1 MKKLFSITMLLCS
14 VFFIKPKSETALEM
28 PYDKVVRNARS
39 HGVQFI
45 DFTWSD
51 ITGALKEIT
60 LPIGRLESALKNDI
74 FFDGSSIKGFTH
86 ISESDLR
93 LRADLETF
101 SVSPF
106 KSEMF
111 VSGRLFCEVLDTDG
125 TPYKNC
131 PRNCL
136 KEVLKQAQESGYS
149 CLCGAE
155 LEFFLFKKEEETYIP
170 VDELGYCSI
179 QNDVTMKAFTQ
190 SLLYALNYLGVNPE
204 KVHHEVAAGQFEVVL
219 QCTDPLT
226 LADRILLTKH
236 IITMMAHQQGLIAC
250 FMPKPIVGVNGSGM
264 HIHASMQK
272 DGKNVFYEKDAEC
285 NLSPLARSFITG
297 LLDRVPEINV
307 LFNAEINSSK
317 RLVPGYEAP
326 VFLCSGDKNRSA
338 AIRIPEVTR
347 EALEATEGA
356 AVRIELRW
364 PDPSCNPYLALSGL
378 FAAGLEGVEQKKAA
392 TPLVNKNLY
401 HVTQEELEAL
411 HIVTIPSS
419 LQEAVSLFE
428 VSEFA
433 QNLLG
438 AELHA
443 RYATLKKEECNNYQ
457 QKNPEATVFEI
468 TQWELARGM

>member
-1 MKKLFSITMLLCS
+1 MKKLFSIILLLCS
-14 VFFIKPKSETALEM
+14 VVVIKGETEIKLEA
-28 PYDKVVRNARS
+28 PRDKVLRNARS
-39 HGVQFI
+39 HGIQFV

-60 LPIGRLESALKNDI
+60 LPIERFESALKNDI
-74 FFDGSSIKGFTH
+74 FFDGSSVKGFSQ
-86 ISESDLR
+86 IAESDLR
-93 LRADLETF
+93 LRADLDTF
-101 SVSPF
+101 SISPL

-111 VSGRLFCEVLDTDG
+111 ISGRLFCDVLDTDG
-125 TPYKNC
+125 TPYKNY

-136 KEVLKQAQESGYS
+136 KQVLQQAKQQGYS

-155 LEFFLFKKEEETYIP
+155 LEFFLFKKEQETYIP

-179 QNDVTMKAFTQ
+179 QTDVAMKAFTQ
-190 SLLYALNYLGVNPE
+190 ALLYALNYLGVNPE
-204 KVHHEVAAGQFEVVL
+204 KVHHEVAGGQFEVVL

-226 LADRILLTKH
+226 LADRILLAKH
-236 IITMMAHQQGLIAC
+236 MITMMAHQQGLTAC

-272 DGKNVFYEKDAEC
+272 DGKNAFYEKDAEC
-285 NLSPLARSFITG
+285 NLSKTARSFITG
-297 LLDRVPEINV
+297 LLDRVPEMNV

-347 EALEATEGA
+347 EALEATDGA

-364 PDPSCNPYLALSGL
+364 PDPSCNPYLALAGL
-378 FAAGLEGVEQKKAA
+378 FAAGLEGIEQEKAA

-411 HIVTIPSS
+411 HVVTIPTS

-428 VSEFA
+428 KSEFA

-438 AELHA
+438 ADLHA
-443 RYATLKKEECNNYQ
+443 RYAALKKDECAKYQ
-457 QKNPEATVFEI
+457 QENSDATVFEI